1 MNLIIEL
8 PKREEG
14 KEAGARMKKHF
25 SRVQKM
31 ASVANKV
38 YILAPKANGYWHE
51 WRSWFDEHR
60 GTYKPTHHHWC
71 GLGIRD
77 GDTGK
82 PLNHLTLM
90 YTNDHAIPSHHCRCD
105 GVQPHTKDL
114 RQVRNEDEIA
124 RYAKSPYQKS
134 NSEWASKI
142 LELLKLSPGGPYL
155 TSDESVRYGADSKHS
170 EGKVRKT
177 SRKAKGSDDQAP
189 AVGGACGASHAGTN
203 GATFTIANQNST
215 TNQNFPTTAKEKE
228 KQKDADNKIRG
239 IEKQNLRVIIEQV
252 SAMPGQ
258 GVTSMF
264 NFGQSFGILKGIC
277 SAMQL
282 PMYFVRP
289 AKWKKYFGLIKSE
302 KDASRT
308 KAIEM
313 FPYFSSQLS
322 KKKDSNKADAILIA
336 SFYYETYKFEE

>member
-1 MNLIIEL
+1 MLII
-8 PKREEG
+8 
-14 KEAGARMKKHF
+14 
-25 SRVQKM
+25 
-31 ASVANKV
+31 
-38 YILAPKANGYWHE
+38 
-51 WRSWFDEHR
+51 
-60 GTYKPTHHHWC
+60 
-71 GLGIRD
+71 GIDPGISGSICFFED
-77 GDTGK
+77 G
-82 PLNHLTLM
+82 
-90 YTNDHAIPSHHCRCD
+90 
-105 GVQPHTKDL
+105 
-114 RQVRNEDEIA
+114 
-124 RYAKSPYQKS
+124 
-134 NSEWASKI
+134 KI
-142 LELLKLSPGGPYL
+142 LEVLEMP
-155 TSDESVRYGADSKHS
+155 TMTD
-170 EGKVRKT
+170 GKKNKKQV
-177 SRKAKGSDDQAP
+177 
-189 AVGGACGASHAGTN
+189 N
-203 GATFTIANQNST
+203 GAQIYNEISI
-215 TNQNFPTTAKEKE
+215 
-228 KQKDADNKIRG
+228 KIRG

-336 SFYYETYKFEE
+336 SFYYETYKIEE